1 MLHVGTFSSVHG
13 LNCDTVVFGSNA
25 PLELEGWGELPSW
38 LGEIGVEE
46 GELGHTLGARGGL
59 GVGYIHAIVEVLLEL
74 GASLGFLSGG
84 GGGANLL
91 GDVEGNP
98 GELVRRGSVI
108 VHLDMEAKHNGE
120 ELPVVSDDHAVGESG
135 HCKLELVLDKDGGDV
150 LSSGSNDELL
160 DASSDGHESR
170 RGDDIRI
177 VVVVKLGDVPGV
189 EPALLINSLGGLVVH
204 VHVPH
209 EDVAATVA
217 ELAGVGVDLGL
228 GSRERAS
235 AGTNLPV
242 GGGVGS
248 VGSGAL
254 GLSEELED
262 RDVDGGE
269 VVEDLA
275 LNGGGSREASDA
287 AVEAKGL
294 RGR

>member
-1 MLHVGTFSSVHG
+1 
-13 LNCDTVVFGSNA
+13 
-25 PLELEGWGELPSW
+25 
-38 LGEIGVEE
+38 
-46 GELGHTLGARGGL
+46 
-59 GVGYIHAIVEVLLEL
+59 
-74 GASLGFLSGG
+74 
-84 GGGANLL
+84 
-91 GDVEGNP
+91 
-98 GELVRRGSVI
+98 
-108 VHLDMEAKHNGE
+108 
-120 ELPVVSDDHAVGESG
+120 
-135 HCKLELVLDKDGGDV
+135 
-150 LSSGSNDELL
+150 
-160 DASSDGHESR
+160 
-170 RGDDIRI
+170 
-177 VVVVKLGDVPGV
+177 
-189 EPALLINSLGGLVVH
+189 
-204 VHVPH
+204 
-209 EDVAATVA
+209 VAATVA